1 MPSRTATAYPPTSGA
16 GIARAAAGGHER
28 LPETANPITE
38 CDKAPEPRRA
48 RTAVLYPGRRSRA
61 RLAGRARNGHSER
74 VSVRAELPGF
84 VTHYY
89 LAGRRPF
96 LSLSELGDAELAAVL
111 AELGAFAPG
120 REQHRPFGPR

>member
-48 RTAVLYPGRRSRA
+48 RTADMVGRPPLVQPPHLCA
-61 RLAGRARNGHSER
+61 
-74 VSVRAELPGF
+74 
-84 VTHYY
+84 
-89 LAGRRPF
+89 
-96 LSLSELGDAELAAVL
+96 ELGDLRVAGAWSGRLGPPPCRYECCLARMQSP
-111 AELGAFAPG
+111 E
-120 REQHRPFGPR
+120 